1 MCQHK
6 LAETTKVGP
15 TLESDMIEPKELS
28 EDDASQMTNISQA
41 DVQSI
46 HAEVV
51 RMHQAGADA
60 ITADKVELT
69 QSASANVKANQISA
83 HQSAM
88 VMVNAGEVVSQQ
100 GAIGFVQAEKA
111 SVSGFTGAV
120 IAGSAELHN
129 GVAGIL
135 AGQDVHI
142 NEARTVILFSR
153 NLYGNVTTLMDSR
166 SALIAGLVGGL
177 FSGLMLLLGRM
188 LVRRR

>member
-1 MCQHK
+1 MRQHR
-6 LAETTKVGP
+6 LVGTTKVVT
-15 TLESDMIEPKELS
+15 TLESDMIEPEELS
-28 EDDASQMTNISQA
+28 EDDASQVTNISQA

-51 RMHQAGADA
+51 RLHQAGADA
-60 ITADKVELT
+60 ITADDVELT
-69 QSASANVKANQISA
+69 QSAAANVKANQISA

-88 VMVNAGEVVSQQ
+88 ATVNAGEVITQQ

-111 SVSGFTGAV
+111 SVGGFTGAV

-129 GVAGIL
+129 GVAGFVV
-135 AGQDVHI
+135 GQEVHV
-142 NEARTVILFSR
+142 NEARTILLLSR

>member
-1 MCQHK
+1 
-6 LAETTKVGP
+6 
-15 TLESDMIEPKELS
+15 MIEPEELS
-28 EDDASQMTNISQA
+28 EDDVSQVTNISQA

-51 RMHQAGADA
+51 RMHQAGADV
-60 ITADKVELT
+60 ITAHDVELT

-88 VMVNAGEVVSQQ
+88 ATVNAGEVITQQ
-100 GAIGFVQAEKA
+100 GATGFVQAEKA
-111 SVSGFTGAV
+111 SVAGFTGAV

-129 GVAGIL
+129 GVAGFVV
-135 AGQDVHI
+135 GQEVHV
-142 NEARTVILFSR
+142 NEARTILLLSR

-166 SALIAGLVGGL
+166 SAFIAGLVGGL
-177 FSGLMLLLGRM
+177 FSGLMLLLGRI

>member
-1 MCQHK
+1 MRQHR
-6 LAETTKVGP
+6 LVGTTNVVT
-15 TLESDMIEPKELS
+15 TLESDMIEPEELS
-28 EDDASQMTNISQA
+28 EDDASQVTNISQA

-51 RMHQAGADA
+51 RLHQAGADA
-60 ITADKVELT
+60 ITADDVELT
-69 QSASANVKANQISA
+69 QSAAANVKANQINA

-88 VMVNAGEVVSQQ
+88 ATVNAAEVITQQ

-111 SVSGFTGAV
+111 SVGGFTGAV

-129 GVAGIL
+129 GVAGFVV
-135 AGQDVHI
+135 GQEVHV
-142 NEARTVILFSR
+142 NEARTILLFSR